1 MNVIIEGLINI
12 IKKINDI
19 YNKDNIEKYKRYF
32 LEKFNEYFNIDKC
45 ILYLFNYY

>member
-19 YNKDNIEKYKRYF
+19 YNKDNIENNKRYF
-32 LEKFNEYFNIDKC
+32 LEKINVNFKYKKLYFI
-45 ILYLFNYY
+45 FV